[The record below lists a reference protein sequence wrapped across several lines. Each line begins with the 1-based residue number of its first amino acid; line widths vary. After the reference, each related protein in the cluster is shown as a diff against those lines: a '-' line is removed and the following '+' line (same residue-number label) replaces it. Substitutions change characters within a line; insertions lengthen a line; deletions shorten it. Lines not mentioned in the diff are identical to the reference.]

1 MRWCVMLI
9 VGAFTLGGVAHAQS
23 AGPSSGNTY
32 VEGVAQSA
40 FGNVTSQS
48 FGVEAGVRIGGGP
61 DVFAEFGR
69 VADVSTA
76 EISADAQLVASQ
88 LAQLQNNVSF
98 SVAEPV
104 RFFAAG
110 VKYGMPTSWSLKPYV
125 LAGFGFA
132 TVRQDVAFR
141 VGNSDVTSTL
151 DQFGIALGGDLS
163 GSFTKPMVVVGAGA
177 IYPIH
182 GSFFADFQF
191 RYNRIFAPG
200 SAIPLG
206 RAGLGLGF
214 RF

>member
-1 MRWCVMLI
+1 MRWCVMLL
-9 VGAFTLGGVAHAQS
+9 VGALTLDGVAHAQS
-23 AGPSSGNTY
+23 AGSSSGDTY

-48 FGVEAGVRIGGGP
+48 FGIEAGVRIGS
-61 DVFAEFGR
+61 DSEVFGEFGR
-69 VADVSTA
+69 VADVATT
-76 EISADAQLVASQ
+76 EIGAHAQLVANE
-88 LAQLQNNVSF
+88 LAQLQSNVSF

-110 VKYGMPTSWSLKPYV
+110 IKYGVPTSWTLKPYV
-125 LAGFGFA
+125 LAGFGLA
-132 TVRQDVAFR
+132 TVKQDVAFR

-151 DQFGIALGGDLS
+151 SQFGIALGGDLS
-163 GSFTKPMVVVGAGA
+163 GSFTRPMVVVGAGA
-177 IYPIH
+177 MYPIH

-200 SAIPLG
+200 SAIPIG